1 MDERKKKETG
11 GKTNGGRRNLLN
23 KQTHIYAHTSLGGWG
38 GVFFFFRKAYAQYQ
52 TQLQGLMLEYSTS
65 I

>member
-23 KQTHIYAHTSLGGWG
+23 KQTRIYAHTSLGGWG
-38 GVFFFFRKAYAQYQ
+38 GVFF
-52 TQLQGLMLEYSTS
+52 LLPESLCSISNPTS
-65 I
+65 RANA